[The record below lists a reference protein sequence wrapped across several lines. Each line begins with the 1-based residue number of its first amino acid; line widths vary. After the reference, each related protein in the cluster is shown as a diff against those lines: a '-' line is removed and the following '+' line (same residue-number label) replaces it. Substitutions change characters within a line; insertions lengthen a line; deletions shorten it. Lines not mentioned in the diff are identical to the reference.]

1 MAHEIGQHDKVVLH
15 RTQAWHGLGI
25 VVQDAPT
32 PLEALRIADLDWDVC
47 QWPLYAT
54 DGEGNRIAVEDS
66 VLNVRSDTRTE
77 LGIVGAGWQ
86 PIQNRELAEF
96 CAALAQQGDRVLI
109 ESAGS
114 IRNGRKVWFLIKG
127 ESFSVRGGDE
137 VTPYICASCGHDGLT
152 ALRLTPTT
160 VRVVCSNTL
169 HMVIPDH
176 DQADRGGGDRLPR
189 RACYVVRHC
198 GKIDQK
204 IQEARAALAL
214 YGQSLAAMRERID
227 CLSAREV
234 SSSQVQGFFLEMY
247 TRHFGAVPSNP
258 QDAIEQRRRDH
269 AMGAI
274 AAMVG
279 RFESDR
285 PLAGTTAWG
294 AMNAY
299 TGWLQNDRPLRGK
312 DPVRAREKQVHSRLF
327 GVDADRSL
335 EAFAVALAL

>member
-1 MAHEIGQHDKVVLH
+1 MAHEIGEHDTVVLH

-25 VVQDAPT
+25 VVADAPT
-32 PLEALRIADLDWDVC
+32 PLEALRIADLDWEVC

-54 DGEGNRIAVEDS
+54 DGEGNRIAVADS

-96 CAALAQQGDRVLI
+96 CAALAQEGDQVLV

-127 ESFSVRGGDE
+127 ESFSVRGADE
-137 VTPYICASCGHDGLT
+137 VAPYICASCGHDGCT

-160 VRVVCSNTL
+160 VRVCCSNTL

-176 DQADRGGGDRLPR
+176 DAADRGRADRIPR
-189 RACYVVRHC
+189 QACYVVRHC
-198 GKIDQK
+198 GRIDQK

-214 YGQSLAAMRERID
+214 YGQSLAAMREQID
-227 CLSAREV
+227 CLSARDV
-234 SSSQVQGFFLEMY
+234 NNGRVQRFLLEMY

-258 QDAIEQRRRDH
+258 QDAREQRRRDQ
-269 AMGAI
+269 AMAAI

-285 PLAGTTAWG
+285 PLAGTTAWN

-335 EAFAVALAL
+335 EAFAAALAL

>member
-1 MAHEIGQHDKVVLH
+1 MAHEIGEHDKVVLH

-25 VVQDAPT
+25 VVQNAPT
-32 PLEALRIADLDWDVC
+32 PLEALRLADLDWEVE

-54 DGEGNRIAVEDS
+54 NGESHRIAVQDS

-86 PIQNRELAEF
+86 PIQNREFAEF
-96 CAALAQQGDRVLI
+96 CAALAQEGDRVLI

-127 ESFSVRGGDE
+127 ESFSVRGADE

-176 DQADRGGGDRLPR
+176 DQADRGSYDRLPR
-189 RACYVVRHC
+189 QACYVVRHC

-214 YGQSLAAMRERID
+214 YGRSLAGMRERID
-227 CLSAREV
+227 CLSARELG
-234 SSSQVQGFFLEMY
+234 SQQVERFFLEMY

-258 QDAIEQRRRDH
+258 QDARVQRRREH
-269 AMGAI
+269 AMESI
-274 AAMVG
+274 ATMVR
-279 RFESDR
+279 RFEGDR
-285 PLAGTTAWG
+285 ELAGTTAWG

-312 DPVRAREKQVHSRLF
+312 DPARAREKQVHSRLF
-327 GVDADRSL
+327 GTEAQRSL
-335 EAFAVALAL
+335 EAFGVALAL